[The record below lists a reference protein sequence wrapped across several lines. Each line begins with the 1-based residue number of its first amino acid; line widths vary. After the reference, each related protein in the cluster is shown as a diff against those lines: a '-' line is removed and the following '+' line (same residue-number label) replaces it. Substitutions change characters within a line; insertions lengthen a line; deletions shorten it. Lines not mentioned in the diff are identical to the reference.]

1 MFANKIRLKS
11 PCDSRIGFA
20 AGFEALVFHRH
31 TRASKYQGHALGP
44 ALDYLNLQTN
54 QGSPGKVIGQ

>member
-20 AGFEALVFHRH
+20 AGCEAVVFHRH
-31 TRASKYQGHALGP
+31 TRTSKYQGHALGP
-44 ALDYLNLQTN
+44 ALDYLNL
-54 QGSPGKVIGQ
+54 